1 MLKKFFKESGS
12 IIGYLFG
19 IIGTAVTIYCAPGSI
34 TIAVRWL
41 VIIGFVMLALIV
53 IAIKAT
59 INYGQISKNGT
70 RFLITAYDN
79 SEGKDCYYTEYT
91 DNLRIGTLVSVYYSK
106 PMSKIVGYGVVT
118 NSSTNEYVEVEIYQ
132 IESTMQSIVEQSK
145 TNNQKVLHD
154 MYILPNVYISKIL
167 EIAKQMEGGK
177 NYG

>member
-34 TIAVRWL
+34 TLAVRWL

-118 NSSTNEYVEVEIYQ
+118 NSSTNEYVEVEIY
-132 IESTMQSIVEQSK
+132 
-145 TNNQKVLHD
+145 
-154 MYILPNVYISKIL
+154 
-167 EIAKQMEGGK
+167 
-177 NYG
+177 